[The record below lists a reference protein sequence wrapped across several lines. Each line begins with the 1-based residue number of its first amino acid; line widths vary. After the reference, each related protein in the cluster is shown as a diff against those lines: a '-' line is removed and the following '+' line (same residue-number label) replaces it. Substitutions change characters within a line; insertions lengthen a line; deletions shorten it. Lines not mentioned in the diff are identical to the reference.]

1 MFSSIKSAFIAG
13 WNTLGTT
20 SRIKTVFSSV
30 PKTLRLRLCAIA
42 LRPCLMAPMVLLL
55 VSLVLFV
62 PTTVASEQPE
72 VRLEIRTSQAIS
84 IRVYLARFGA
94 LGAGAPG
101 KYAADF
107 EKIVGSDLRFSGFFE
122 VMQAPTGDLNAFL
135 DSFKSKVGSKEEVLV
150 DGRVSAEEDKIV
162 FEGRL
167 YDIAGRKTIMSKRY
181 KFAERAL
188 RRAAHRFSDEVVLQL
203 TGERGISST
212 SIAFVSNVSGAKEIH
227 VMDYDGYGNK
237 QVTMEKSICI
247 SPHWSPD
254 GQRIAY
260 TSYSSG
266 NPDLHVVGRY
276 GGKPLTL
283 SAYRGLNSSPAW
295 SPDGR
300 KIALTLTKDGNAEIY
315 VMNADGSGLKRLTS
329 HPAIDSSPSWSPS
342 GRQIAFTSDR
352 GGRPQVYLMEA
363 DGSNVRRLT
372 FAGSYN
378 DSPAWSP
385 KGDRIAYASRI
396 GNNFEVFVV
405 DIAGVS
411 PVQLT
416 SGEENNE
423 NPNWSP
429 DGRQIVFSSSKGGKR
444 DVYVMNA
451 DGSNVRRL
459 TTQGENF
466 NPSWSPRP
474 GEE

>member
-1 MFSSIKSAFIAG
+1 MFDSKKFVFHGILKAPWIGSCLIVLATAF
-13 WNTLGTT
+13 
-20 SRIKTVFSSV
+20 
-30 PKTLRLRLCAIA
+30 
-42 LRPCLMAPMVLLL
+42 
-55 VSLVLFV
+55 LFV
-62 PTTVASEQPE
+62 PTMTGSEQPE
-72 VRLEIRTSQAIS
+72 VRLEIKTSQAIS
-84 IRVYLARFGA
+84 IRIYMARFGA
-94 LGAGAPG
+94 LGPG
-101 KYAADF
+101 GLGKPAADF
-107 EKIVGSDLRFSGFFE
+107 EKIVGSDLQLSGFFE
-122 VMQAPTGDLNAFL
+122 MMQVPTGDINAFL
-135 DSFKSKVGSKEEVLV
+135 DSFKNKVGSKEEVLV
-150 DGRVSAEEDKIV
+150 EGRVSAEEDKIV

-167 YDIAGRKTIMSKRY
+167 YDIAGRKTIMNKRY

-188 RRAAHRFSDEVVLQL
+188 RRAAHLFSDEIVLQL
-203 TGERGISST
+203 TGERGIAST
-212 SIAFVSNVSGAKEIH
+212 CIAFVSNVSGAKEIH

-237 QVTMEKSICI
+237 QVTMERSICL
-247 SPHWSPD
+247 SPRWSPD

-260 TSYSSG
+260 TSYTSG

-276 GGKPLTL
+276 GGKPSTL

-315 VMNADGSGLKRLTS
+315 VMNADGSGPRRLTS

-352 GGRPQVYLMEA
+352 SGRPQVYLMEA
-363 DGSNVRRLT
+363 DGSNVRRFT

-385 KGDRIAYASRI
+385 KGDKMAYASRI
-396 GNNFEVFVV
+396 GNNFELFVV
-405 DIAGVS
+405 DVAGVN

-416 SGEENNE
+416 SGNGNNE
-423 NPNWSP
+423 NPSWSP
-429 DGRQIVFSSSKGGKR
+429 DGRQIVFSSSRGGKR
-444 DVYVMNA
+444 DIYVVNA

-459 TTQGENF
+459 TTQRENF
-466 NPSWSPRP
+466 DPSWSPRP

>member
-1 MFSSIKSAFIAG
+1 MFS
-13 WNTLGTT
+13 
-20 SRIKTVFSSV
+20 RINRMNLVFG
-30 PKTLRLRLCAIA
+30 LAAA
-42 LRPCLMAPMVLLL
+42 L
-55 VSLVLFV
+55 LFV
-62 PTTVASEQPE
+62 PAATGSEQPE
-72 VRLEIRTSQAIS
+72 VRLEIRTSQTIS
-84 IRVYLARFGA
+84 IRVYVARFDV
-94 LGAGAPG
+94 LGAGGFG
-101 KYAADF
+101 KYAADV
-107 EKIVGSDLRFSGFFE
+107 ERIVESDLKSSGFFE
-122 VMQAPTGDLNAFL
+122 VLQAPAGDIESFL
-135 DSFKSKVGSKEEVLV
+135 ASFKNKASSREEVLV
-150 DGRVSAEEDKIV
+150 EGRVSAEEGKIV

-167 YDIAGRKTIMSKRY
+167 YDIAGRKTILNKRY
-181 KFAERAL
+181 KFVERAL
-188 RRAAHRFSDEVVLQL
+188 RRAAHRFSDEIVLQL
-203 TGERGISST
+203 TGERGIALT
-212 SIAFVSNVSGAKEIH
+212 SIAFVSNVSGAKEVH
-227 VMDYDGYGNK
+227 VMDYDGFGNK
-237 QVTMEKSICI
+237 QVTMERSICL

-276 GGKPLTL
+276 GGKPYTL
-283 SAYRGLNSSPAW
+283 SAYRGLNSSPSW

-300 KIALTLTKDGNAEIY
+300 KIALTLTKDGNAELY
-315 VMNADGSGLKRLTS
+315 VLNADGSGLRRLTS
-329 HPAIDSSPSWSPS
+329 HPSIDSSPSWSPS

-352 GGRPQVYLMEA
+352 SARPQVYVMEA

-405 DIAGVS
+405 DVAGAS

-416 SGEENNE
+416 SGKGNNE

-429 DGRQIVFSSSKGGKR
+429 DGRQIVFSSSRGGKR
-444 DVYVMNA
+444 DIYVMNA

-459 TTQGENF
+459 TTQGDCF
-466 NPSWSPRP
+466 NPSWSLRS

>member
-1 MFSSIKSAFIAG
+1 MSSSIARTFHPRPHPTGPRPYLRALVLHLMVPLG
-13 WNTLGTT
+13 LTLGVLSSHAPTAT
-20 SRIKTVFSSV
+20 SAE
-30 PKTLRLRLCAIA
+30 P
-42 LRPCLMAPMVLLL
+42 
-55 VSLVLFV
+55 
-62 PTTVASEQPE
+62 PE

-84 IRVYLARFGA
+84 IRVYVAGFGT
-94 LGAGAPG
+94 LGAGG
-101 KYAADF
+101 LGRYSADF
-107 EKIVGSDLRFSGFFE
+107 EKIVESDLRFSGFFE
-122 VMQAPTGDLNAFL
+122 VARAPAGDLNAFL
-135 DSFKSKVGSKEEVLV
+135 DSFKTKVGSKEEVLV
-150 DGRVSAEEDKIV
+150 EGRVSAEDDKIV

-167 YDIAGRKTIMSKRY
+167 YDIASRKTIMNKRY
-181 KFAERAL
+181 KFVERAL
-188 RRAAHRFSDEVVLQL
+188 RKAAHRFSDEIVLQL
-203 TGERGISST
+203 TGERGIAST
-212 SIAFVSNVSGAKEIH
+212 SVAFVSNASGAKEVH
-227 VMDYDGYGNK
+227 VMDYDGYGGK
-237 QVTMEKSICI
+237 QITMEKSICL

-254 GQRIAY
+254 GQRVVY

-276 GGKPLTL
+276 GGKPYTL

-295 SPDGR
+295 APDGK

-315 VMNADGSGLKRLTS
+315 VMNTDGSGLRRLTS

-352 GGRPQVYLMEA
+352 SGSPQVYLMEA

-385 KGDRIAYASRI
+385 KGDRIVYASRM

-411 PVQLT
+411 PIQLT
-416 SGEENNE
+416 SGKGNNE

-429 DGRQIVFSSSKGGKR
+429 DGRQIVFSSTRDGKR
-444 DVYVMNA
+444 DIYLMSA
-451 DGSNVRRL
+451 DGSNARRL
-459 TTQGENF
+459 TTRGENF
-466 NPSWSPRP
+466 NPSWSPRT